1 MPMFKEIIKEI
12 CEYLN
17 IKYTFLSKDWV
28 IKLEKNNEVR
38 YLTGNKFDL
47 NGHAI
52 GNIMDDKY
60 ALYEVLKELNIPV
73 CHHRIIY
80 HKNNNQSY
88 TIGCNTEE
96 YILNCFNEFHSDVVI
111 KPNKGAMGINVYH
124 ITDKEE
130 LLTKT
135 NELLINNYSI
145 SICPYY
151 HIKNEYRVIVLDN
164 QIKLI
169 YKKINPTVI
178 GDGKSSLKELLT
190 KFNNNYYSDK
200 DIPHIIPKT
209 NEIYTYDFHFNL
221 SKGSIAS
228 LNIEDNIKEKISK
241 IAIDVSN
248 KVGIRFASIDIIET
262 TDNELLVI
270 EANSGVTINK
280 AINYIPNGY
289 NIAKDIYKEAIIKLF
304 K

>member
-1 MPMFKEIIKEI
+1 M
-12 CEYLN
+12 N
-17 IKYTFLSKDWV
+17 
-28 IKLEKNNEVR
+28 
-38 YLTGNKFDL
+38 
-47 NGHAI
+47 
-52 GNIMDDKY
+52 
-60 ALYEVLKELNIPV
+60 
-73 CHHRIIY
+73 
-80 HKNNNQSY
+80 
-88 TIGCNTEE
+88 
-96 YILNCFNEFHSDVVI
+96 
-111 KPNKGAMGINVYH
+111 
-124 ITDKEE
+124 
-130 LLTKT
+130 
-135 NELLINNYSI
+135 
-145 SICPYY
+145 
-151 HIKNEYRVIVLDN
+151 IVLLLNDFCLKN
-164 QIKLI
+164 DKDLKKYIKLI

-241 IAIDVSN
+241 IAIDVST

-280 AINYIPNGY
+280 AIDFIPNGY
-289 NIAKDIYKEAIIKLF
+289 EIAKEIYKEVIIKMF
-304 K
+304 DN